1 MSAINTASSPL
12 PAKPLVPYTRIRFN
26 SESGEGVR
34 FTVRHDNSDCNFAE
48 LNAPLVAAL
57 QAEPAR
63 SALVAAAPSVRRFMD
78 DLGATRMR
86 FIPYPLVI
94 DRDEFDR
101 MAEAACA
108 MIEAQTAVIREF
120 LRSGPPEKLLT
131 EFGLPA
137 EIAPFVNWEQLDS
150 VEQVFARVDVLPTPS
165 GYQFCEFNIDSSISG
180 FEFHDCYQVMGEAVD
195 IPWLAGTPRP
205 EEQIADVVIR
215 AFHQGSFDRV
225 VVCDWSS
232 RIGVGYFGFELLTE
246 TLRRRLPD
254 VPVELVFHADY
265 PERWLDPAAG
275 KRTLVYRGFM
285 HEDMDDDYDFITRL
299 VGSGASV
306 INLFEAEIR
315 THKRWL
321 AMLWEERFASLL
333 PEGVRDMVARY
344 VPHTVSVTPENRDRL
359 LADRAEYVFKFGHS
373 SGGHDVLL
381 GADHDADTIAA
392 RLAER
397 GPDGWLA
404 QRRVQLAEC
413 RFAPEADAEPVPH
426 HVVLGL
432 YVLGGEC
439 SGMNIRADRGSAVV
453 NIHQSAASGWAI
465 PMDADE
471 RRQLIERVQAIG
483 PAARERH

>member
-299 VGSGASV
+299 VGSG
-306 INLFEAEIR
+306 IR
-315 THKRWL
+315 DQPLR
-321 AMLWEERFASLL
+321 
-333 PEGVRDMVARY
+333 GRD
-344 VPHTVSVTPENRDRL
+344 PHAQALV
-359 LADRAEYVFKFGHS
+359 G
-373 SGGHDVLL
+373 
-381 GADHDADTIAA
+381 DA
-392 RLAER
+392 
-397 GPDGWLA
+397 
-404 QRRVQLAEC
+404 
-413 RFAPEADAEPVPH
+413 
-426 HVVLGL
+426 
-432 YVLGGEC
+432 LGG
-439 SGMNIRADRGSAVV
+439 AL
-453 NIHQSAASGWAI
+453 
-465 PMDADE
+465 
-471 RRQLIERVQAIG
+471 RQ
-483 PAARERH
+483 PAARRRARHGRPVRAPHRLGDPGEP